1 MRVTSVS
8 EMRDLDRTAI
18 ERYGI
23 TQDLLM
29 ENAGAAVAQTVMSR
43 YGSQGIKVLVFLG
56 IGNNGGDGFVAARK
70 LHSNG
75 ASVTAIVIGD
85 PSRYSGAARSNLER
99 AMLLPFEI
107 YPAETME
114 SITPLIRDADIV
126 VDALF
131 GTGITRAVGGFYRDV
146 IEAVNENARAIV
158 SVDIPSGIN
167 GDTGEVMGTAV
178 RADVTVTF
186 GLPKRGSLLYPGYGY
201 CGDLVVTHL
210 SFPPEE
216 YDNPDIA
223 VQINTPVRIPPRRTD
238 GHKGTFGN
246 VLCIAG
252 AAGYYG
258 APYFSAASFLKT
270 GGGYARLATPRS
282 VAPFIA
288 NRGPEIVIAPLDETD
303 DGSIAKNNKNKILEQ
318 TNKVDCVIIGPGMS
332 LNKETAA
339 LVRECVEVIQ
349 KPLIIDGDGITAVS
363 ESPDCITSRK
373 APTVL
378 TPHPGEMARLC
389 GKSVTEIT
397 AGRIDVLQNT
407 VSSLGATIVLKGA
420 HSLIGVNGSDVY
432 INMSGNSGMGTAGSG
447 DVLTG
452 IIAAMY
458 CLNCELND
466 AVRTGVFCH
475 GLAGDL
481 AAASRGEDG
490 MTAQDILESL
500 PEAVRIL
507 REDAGTT
514 EREGYM
520 PIVI

>member
-1 MRVTSVS
+1 MRN
-8 EMRDLDRTAI
+8 LDQTAI
-18 ERYGI
+18 EQYGI

-29 ENAGAAVAQTVMSR
+29 ENAGGAVAQTVMNR
-43 YGSQGIKVLVFLG
+43 YGAHDKKVLVFSG

-75 ASVTAIVIGD
+75 ASVTAIVVGD
-85 PSRYSGAARSNLER
+85 PSRYTGAARSNFER
-99 AMLLPFEI
+99 AMLLPI
-107 YPAETME
+107 NTYPVETMKNIE
-114 SITPLIRDADIV
+114 AQIRDADVV

-131 GTGITRAVGGFYRDV
+131 GTGITREVGGLYRDV
-146 IEAVNENARAIV
+146 IDAINAYADAVV
-158 SVDIPSGIN
+158 SVDIPSGVN
-167 GDTGEVMGTAV
+167 GDTGEIMGTAV

-201 CGDLVVTHL
+201 CGDLFITHI
-210 SFPPEE
+210 SFPPKE

-223 VQINTPVRIPPRRTD
+223 VQINSPVEIPPRRED

-258 APYFSAASFLKT
+258 APYFSVFSFLKA

-282 VAPFIA
+282 LAPFIA
-288 NRGPEIVIAPLDETD
+288 NRGPEIVIIPLDETD
-303 DGSIAKNNKNKILEQ
+303 EGSIAYLNKNKILEQ
-318 TNKVDCVIIGPGMS
+318 TEKVDCVIVGPGIS
-332 LNKETAA
+332 LNEETAG
-339 LVRECVEVIQ
+339 LVRECVEAIH

-363 ESPDCITSRK
+363 ESPECIKRRQ

-389 GKSVTEIT
+389 GKSVLDIT
-397 AGRIDVLQNT
+397 AGRINILQDM
-407 VSSLGATIVLKGA
+407 VSSLGATIVFKGA
-420 HSLIGVNGSDVY
+420 HSLIGLPGGDVY

-452 IIAAMY
+452 TIAAMF
-458 CLNCELND
+458 CLGCELND

-481 AAASRGEDG
+481 AAASLGEDG
-490 MTAQDILESL
+490 ITAQDILECL
-500 PEAVRIL
+500 PEATNIL
-507 REDAGTT
+507 REDGETT
-514 EREGYM
+514 EKGRYM
-520 PIVI
+520 PSVI